1 MTRAAVAGLQ
11 ATHSDLRA
19 VLHAL
24 NPSDWALPS
33 ACAGWRVH
41 DVVAHIT
48 SNFKE
53 MVEPTPVPATT
64 SDATGPD
71 TESAP
76 AMGAEQAMEM
86 LVAPRK
92 GWTAEQLLAEYD
104 RYADAAFA
112 TLSAMQ
118 DEPLASTPLDVADL
132 GTYPMHLLANAY
144 CFDHYCHLRHDLLG
158 PGGPLADTISGTAD
172 TDADARLRPGIEWM
186 WAGLPQM
193 CRSAMQVVDR
203 PFTVELTGAGGG
215 SWTLHPASP
224 DTGGLI
230 RIADG
235 GGAAATATSTAHD
248 FVSWATGR
256 SAWRDACTLAGDTD
270 ADTDYAARVLD
281 AIDII

>member
-24 NPSDWALPS
+24 SPSDWALPS

-41 DVVAHIT
+41 DVVAHVT

-53 MVEPTPVPATT
+53 MVEPTPAA
-64 SDATGPD
+64 SGPD
-71 TESAP
+71 TEP
-76 AMGAEQAMEM
+76 VPVMGAEEVMEM

-104 RYADAAFA
+104 RYVDAAFA
-112 TLSAMQ
+112 ALSAMQ

-158 PGGPLADTISGTAD
+158 PGGPLADAIAIAD
-172 TDADARLRPGIEWM
+172 ADADARLRPGIEWM

-193 CRSAMQVVDR
+193 CHGAMRVVGR
-203 PFTVELTGAGGG
+203 PFTVVLTGAGGG
-215 SWTLHPASP
+215 TWTLHPASP

-230 RIADG
+230 RIAEG

-256 SAWRDACTLAGDTD
+256 SAWRDACVLCG
-270 ADTDYAARVLD
+270 DTDYAARVLD
-281 AIDII
+281 AIKII